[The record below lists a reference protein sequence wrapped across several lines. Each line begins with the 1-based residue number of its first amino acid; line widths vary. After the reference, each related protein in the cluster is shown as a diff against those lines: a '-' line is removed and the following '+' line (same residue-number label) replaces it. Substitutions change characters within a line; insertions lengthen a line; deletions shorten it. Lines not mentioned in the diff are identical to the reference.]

1 MAYDFMSNSIMLAK
15 RALPIAGSRQEAVPI
30 ADKRLFLIWPD
41 PLMSVESVRFLH
53 EKQSWKPSLKVLGTL
68 SA

>member
-41 PLMSVESVRFLH
+41 PLMSVDFLT
-53 EKQSWKPSLKVLGTL
+53 KCTL
-68 SA
+68 FT